1 MPCATV
7 ELQEAQVRKHANN
20 KIGQSIL
27 MGILV
32 AAAMDPSGALAQ
44 DANTKTLTI
53 VNPEPSAAA
62 PATATAPAPAQTA
75 AAPKR
80 AASAGGGYFVEFR
93 SRYAQSYGH
102 TFLVHGRIG
111 QRITK
116 KDVAGLHPA
125 GEDPGNWMAGHVI
138 WVPSETG
145 ASDGDTEE
153 KYVSARYRVVMN
165 KAQYDR
171 VAAYIRKLQATTPMW
186 HASLYNCNAFVGKV
200 AEFMG
205 LKVPSSSLVYP
216 KVYVTHLRLMNTG
229 YPEADGTLMSDNMK
243 EMNSPTR
250 DGASM
255 RAAGINNTEQKK
267 RTNATV
273 TIGTVRPAT
282 GAPR

>member
-1 MPCATV
+1 VQHHLNT
-7 ELQEAQVRKHANN
+7 
-20 KIGQSIL
+20 KIGHAALIGV
-27 MGILV
+27 GIL
-32 AAAMDPSGALAQ
+32 AAPALSPPPALAQ
-44 DANTKTLTI
+44 EASTKVLTI
-53 VNPEPSAAA
+53 AKPEPAAAA
-62 PATATAPAPAQTA
+62 PATPAMSATAQPA

-80 AASAGGGYFVEFR
+80 AAATGGGYFVEFR

-111 QRITK
+111 QKITR

-153 KYVSARYRVVMN
+153 RYVSARYRVVMN

-171 VAAYIRKLQATTPMW
+171 VAAYIRKLQSTTPMW

-205 LKVPSSSLVYP
+205 LKIPSSSLVYP

-229 YPEADGTLMSDNMK
+229 HPEADATLMSDNMK

-255 RAAGINNTEQKK
+255 RAAGVNSTERKK
-267 RTNATV
+267 RNNATV
-273 TIGTVRPAT
+273 TIGTVRPAA
-282 GAPR
+282 GPQ